1 MTNKNLND
9 HKSLNNEEAWE
20 RLFDKYHILRWIDT
34 KGFFTISA
42 SQIREFREAR
52 LMAKFDHSVNLPKL
66 FSSHNLAILP
76 ITRGNYMIS
85 RFDAYHKFEENNAPI
100 TRLSLPSHIQSLDSS
115 NIPSEAIALNC
126 AAAAGV
132 IADFIE
138 DYNIFATVSGRMGS
152 GNFSFY
158 IRDTKNQLSRR
169 VHVENSQIEIDAAYE
184 GISCLALLEAK
195 MDISEDFLIRQLY
208 YPFRVWGNR
217 ITKPVRPIFL
227 VYSNGIYRMYE
238 YAFENPEHY
247 NSLILIKQ
255 KNYSIEDTSI
265 SLSDIQ
271 FILDNV
277 TIISE
282 PEIPFPQAD
291 KFERVINLCEMIDT
305 REMSRAEVTEN
316 YDFDVRQTN
325 YYTDA
330 ARYLGL
336 LEKKPTESAVFY
348 RISETGRRVLHFGYK
363 QRQLEFCRLILAHKV
378 FYQSLKLYFQ
388 TGMMPPTDT
397 IVKIMKQSGLYHIKS
412 DDTFERRSSTVKGW
426 LNWIVSLIDE

>member
-85 RFDAYHKFEENNAPI
+85 RFDAYHKFEEDNAPI

-115 NIPSEAIALNC
+115 RKRVFQCDIS
-126 AAAAGV
+126 
-132 IADFIE
+132 DFILVPFVHSVFHRI
-138 DYNIFATVSGRMGS
+138 IFAIFTECAL
-152 GNFSFY
+152 Y